1 MKHLA
6 LVAILGSVTPLA
18 AQCSDAGVCRLG
30 SRPESSDDSGF
41 GVEFRL
47 GAAANKDIDYRTA
60 SLGVSWQNDIG
71 LHLVADLSVVSID
84 GPVGTA
90 EGLGDT
96 LVRASYAVFDRFG
109 TWSLLAGARLPTGDD
124 NINPGLPQAYQ
135 TGLGPADMQCG
146 LGWELSGFNA
156 FVGYSLSGD
165 ANDLEG
171 TELER
176 GDDVVASLS
185 WQWQNEIFRPGLQI
199 IALQRLEE
207 STIVAS
213 TGGRQNVEG
222 SDGLQVNIRPFLA
235 WRIAGSTDLIA
246 SAAKPRQGR
255 ASDVDGLSRDW
266 SFDIGLATRF

>member
-1 MKHLA
+1 MRLLV
-6 LVAILGSVTPLA
+6 LVALLGSVTPLA

-30 SRPESSDDSGF
+30 SRPESFEDSGI

-60 SLGVSWQNDIG
+60 NLGLSWHNDIG
-71 LHLVADLSVVSID
+71 LHLVADLSVVSVD
-84 GPVGTA
+84 GPAGTA

-96 LVRASYAVFDRFG
+96 LVRASYEVLERFG
-109 TWSLLAGARLPTGDD
+109 RWSLLAGARLPTGDD

-135 TGLGPADMQCG
+135 TGLGPADMQFG

-156 FVGYSLSGD
+156 FVGYSISGG

-185 WQWQNEIFRPGLQI
+185 WQWQHETFRPGLQI

-207 STIVAS
+207 STVVTS
-213 TGGRQNVEG
+213 SGGRQSVEG

-246 SAAKPRQGR
+246 AVAKPQLVRD
-255 ASDVDGLSRDW
+255 SDVDGLTRDW
-266 SFDIGLATRF
+266 SLDFGLASRF